1 MQSRLFAVIVVVAG
15 ALHAG
20 DIVLPS
26 NTLERTGI
34 VPVTYR
40 TNRQVSGQ
48 GMLKIRWTDSL
59 GRVVEDR
66 TIPVTL
72 TDESEFTFPLDLR
85 RAVAMHNELS
95 VHFSHRRQKP

>member
-1 MQSRLFAVIVVVAG
+1 MQSRLFAIIVVVAG
-15 ALHAG
+15 ALQAG

-85 RAVAMHNELS
+85 RAVAMKKLRLTSPLTAET
-95 VHFSHRRQKP
+95 